1 MEYCSQ
7 GNMLSYVQKHA
18 DEFKDYFYDSQ
29 RLKRLG
35 DVSSIMN
42 GKMTQF
48 RSTRADWPANPIHSF
63 SLLVI
68 WSHQVYH
75 NFYRILS
82 NNFEILLLLIGN
94 HSFFLNHSPLQSGCK
109 WHGILIWKKYLPWG
123 SSCKEHSSRRPSC
136 RKGSRLWSLKAIV
149 WKFFDQRFIQRKSD
163 LDESTNEM
171 ASVRSSCAWT
181 NHSWEKRCLVIW
193 GCHVGNIFVGTNTV
207 QTTYDYMYII

>member
-1 MEYCSQ
+1 
-7 GNMLSYVQKHA
+7 MLSYVQKHA

-82 NNFEILLLLIGN
+82 NNFEILHITVDRQPFIFFK
-94 HSFFLNHSPLQSGCK
+94 SFSIAIRLQMAWNSYLK
-109 WHGILIWKKYLPWG
+109 KIFTMGI
-123 SSCKEHSSRRPSC
+123 
-136 RKGSRLWSLKAIV
+136 
-149 WKFFDQRFIQRKSD
+149 
-163 LDESTNEM
+163 
-171 ASVRSSCAWT
+171 
-181 NHSWEKRCLVIW
+181 
-193 GCHVGNIFVGTNTV
+193 
-207 QTTYDYMYII
+207 